1 MPSELMSFCA
11 FPAKGGRRGVGL
23 EADDHFGADF
33 VAGACGHDCIVV
45 IEVFLVVEAEIAV
58 DSLVG
63 VGECAADSDAVAR
76 WVGRG
81 ELAILIAD
89 AVAVVGHAVE
99 AGLHGGLVKHSSLDR
114 EGIVGKEVI
123 AVG

>member
-1 MPSELMSFCA
+1 MSFCA
-11 FPAKGGRRGVGL
+11 FPAKGGRRVWGL

-33 VAGACGHDCIVV
+33 VAGACGHDSIVV

-58 DSLVG
+58 DGLIG
-63 VGECAADSDAVAR
+63 IGKGAADSDAVTCG
-76 WVGRG
+76 VGCG
-81 ELAILIAD
+81 KLAILIAD

-99 AGLHGGLVKHSSLDR
+99 AGLYGGLVKHSSLDR
-114 EGIVGKEVI
+114 EGIVGEEVI